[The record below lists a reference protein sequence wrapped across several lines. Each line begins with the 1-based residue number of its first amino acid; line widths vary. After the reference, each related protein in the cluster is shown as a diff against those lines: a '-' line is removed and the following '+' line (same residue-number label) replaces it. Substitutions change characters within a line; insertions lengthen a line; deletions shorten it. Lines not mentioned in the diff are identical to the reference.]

1 MNRQLASAGI
11 VARMKDYFERQ
22 LAWFEVMRDEIAEV
36 ETGIDP
42 DQIEH
47 LLETDSAR
55 VQSSKDLEREFLA
68 LKSEWD
74 RTDAIPD
81 REVEDVKVLARE
93 AERLAN
99 ELQQSI
105 ERAAEQAMRGQAQM
119 SQAVSADAVSDVVFD
134 AIRDGKLYIF
144 TDDGPRDFA
153 RGRLEAILSRS

>member
-105 ERAAEQAMRGQAQM
+105 ERAAEQAGT
-119 SQAVSADAVSDVVFD
+119 DAATLRDRIGELRQGRDWLGKYRPD
-134 AIRDGKLYIF
+134 ASPDAG
-144 TDDGPRDFA
+144 
-153 RGRLEAILSRS
+153 ILDQRA